1 VDEGELTTRQ
11 TVLAAVIL
19 GMVCAGVVWWLEQFN
34 RERLIA
40 DFREALDGLPTY
52 RKEEQTDV

>member
-1 VDEGELTTRQ
+1 MTTRQ